1 MGNFCPT
8 ETPDGGNIGIIKHL
22 STTAHITFEC
32 HSEPIRKCL
41 KQNGLLELDQ
51 VQHNQKFYLTRVLIN
66 GDFMGLHKNGLYLCK
81 KLKDLRRNA
90 MINIYTSISF
100 NMIENELN
108 IWTDLGRCCY
118 PVYS

>member
-1 MGNFCPT
+1 MREWQKGVVQDLNRLSYIGSISHLRRVHTPIPKGSKLRDPHSLHLTTWGTFCPT

-51 VQHNQKFYLTRVLIN
+51 VQHNQKYYLTRVL
-66 GDFMGLHKNGLYLCK
+66 
-81 KLKDLRRNA
+81 
-90 MINIYTSISF
+90 S
-100 NMIENELN
+100 
-108 IWTDLGRCCY
+108 W
-118 PVYS
+118 